1 MFGYKRMVIA
11 QHERGL
17 LFKERSFCRLLEPGV
32 YRFFDP
38 LNRITVE
45 RYDLST
51 PEFQHTLTD
60 FLLKEQPA
68 LCAQHF
74 QVVELNE
81 QQAGL
86 VYKNDRL
93 TGILPPGSRRLYWR
107 GPVEVRVEA
116 VDISTDAR
124 IPARIAVL
132 LLKTRLLE
140 LNREVAASV
149 YACEVADHQL
159 GLLLVNGELREVL
172 QAGVYAFWTFR
183 QTVTVELTDK
193 RLQALEV
200 AGQEILTKDKVSL
213 RINLSAGYTV
223 ADPVQARQG
232 LPNTRDFLYRE
243 LQFALR
249 QTVGTRT
256 LDELLS
262 DKNGLDET
270 VFEQVRSKAAEHGLV
285 MHSVGVKDVILP
297 GDMKDI
303 LNQVVEAEKAAQA
316 NVIKRRE
323 ETAATRSLL
332 NTAKLLEENPTL
344 LRLKELETLEKVT
357 SKIERLT
364 VFGGLEGVLREL
376 ISIGSGKSA

>member
-17 LFKERSFCRLLEPGV
+17 LFEERSFRRLLEPGV

-38 LNRITVE
+38 LNRVAVE

-51 PEFQHTLTD
+51 PEFQHALSD
-60 FLLKEQPA
+60 FLRKDYPE

-86 VYKNDRL
+86 LYKNDRL
-93 TGILPPGSRRLYWR
+93 SGILPPGSRRLYWR
-107 GPVEVRVEA
+107 GPVEVRVET
-116 VDISTDAR
+116 VDIAADAR
-124 IPARIAVL
+124 IPERLAVL
-132 LLKTRLLE
+132 LLKTRLIE

-149 YACEVADHQL
+149 YACEVADHQT
-159 GLLLVNGELREVL
+159 GLLLVNGELREML
-172 QAGVYAFWTFR
+172 KPGVYAFWTFR
-183 QTVTVELTDK
+183 QTVAVELVDK

-223 ADPVQARQG
+223 ADPVLARQG

-249 QTVGTRT
+249 QAVGTRT
-256 LDELLS
+256 LDELLG
-262 DKNGLDET
+262 DKSGLDES
-270 VFEQVRSKAAEHGLV
+270 VFEQVRSRATVHGLV
-285 MHSVGVKDVILP
+285 MHSVGIKDVILP
-297 GDMKDI
+297 GDMKEI

-332 NTAKLLEENPTL
+332 NTAKLLEDNPTL
-344 LRLKELETLEKVT
+344 LRLKELETLEKV
-357 SKIERLT
+357 SAKIERLT
-364 VFGGLEGVLREL
+364 VFGGLDTVLRDL
-376 ISIGSGKSA
+376 VSFKSVTSA